1 MKKVFLL
8 LILITKIVISQ
19 DYYMPK
25 NDKEKEYLED
35 LRGNKITLGL
45 DNTDFMTE
53 VIGGESLNS
62 ILEDMLSNY
71 LQLNVEVIE
80 GSWDSIY
87 SKFSKGEIDSV
98 GFITRSRD
106 RGENAEFSVPI
117 LSESLYA
124 ASENKRI
131 TRYDDLNGK
140 DVYIYKNSIYINF
153 FNDFLESRNIDA
165 KIVPVDS
172 LKNIEDEVVLESTFE
187 VMNFKYSVELMKLPD
202 QSFAV
207 LKKNIDLIPIV
218 NNAIKEKYSD
228 KIDRFLIKRKNKKFN
243 ERFIPTLTDE
253 EKRYL
258 KTIDSLK
265 IVYEDIGDY
274 SYPSDKNG
282 IHKGMLPDIVRTLG
296 ERVGLNI
303 EEFSKNTREWNKN
316 LIDFEDGKI
325 DIIPISKNKDREQKY
340 LFTNSILELP
350 LYKLTCLN
358 PVSENKV
365 GVMANSI
372 DELTAKKY
380 YLEDQTISYYNYDEM
395 IEGFKNH
402 EIDSIISL
410 DIKKLKNL
418 EYGLD
423 VIEYIPVNLAV
434 KKEDKILRD
443 ILDKGISKMFDKN
456 DIIKKSEL
464 ERKIHLKNSLEKTD
478 KMHRSGMGLLSLLI
492 GALLTLIYRTF
503 KMKKE
508 RNEFLKDPLTGL
520 LSRFSY
526 NEFCIEKNEKKGTA
540 ILIDLNN
547 FKQLNDEYGH
557 DFGDMILSEVG
568 NILKKV
574 FIDDFIFRISGDEFH
589 IFSSDS
595 QIRKKM
601 NNLNSLVINSI
612 RLRKY
617 GINLSLGYYEKK
629 SNKNMNDAF
638 KYADMAMYKAKRG
651 RCFSE
656 EATDE
661 FIDEI
666 RRVEN
671 IRKFLN
677 DSIED
682 EVYAVFQ
689 PKYNLETL
697 DLIGGEAL
705 ARWEN
710 SELGSISPGEFIP
723 VAEEL
728 KLIHRV
734 DYKIAEKCIK
744 SISYWS
750 KKIKLSDEFRMS
762 FNLSAGTIKRDDV
775 VEIIEMLLK
784 KYNVSGQLL
793 EIEITESLFLK
804 DTEKVITKL
813 NTLKNLGIHISIDD
827 FTAGHSTAGLLSI
840 LPVDTVKFDRSL
852 ILAFRDNDEKGKKVY
867 EGLIKMIKSLELK
880 TVAEGIEEK
889 NELKFLRE
897 KGVDYGQGFL
907 LGRPIKD
914 KMFLKM
920 IK

>member
-8 LILITKIVISQ
+8 LIFVTKFVIGQ
-19 DYYMPK
+19 DYYIPK
-25 NDKEKEYLED
+25 NDKEREYLEE
-35 LRGNKITLGL
+35 LRGKKITLGL
-45 DNTDFMTE
+45 DNTEFMTE
-53 VIGGESLNS
+53 VIEGESLNS
-62 ILEDMLSNY
+62 ILEDMLNNY
-71 LQLNVEVIE
+71 LQLDVEVVE

-87 SKFSKGEIDSV
+87 SKFSKEEIDSV

-106 RGENAEFSVPI
+106 RDENAEFSVPI
-117 LSESLYA
+117 LTESLYA
-124 ASENKRI
+124 ASKNKRI
-131 TRYDDLNGK
+131 MTYDDLNGK
-140 DVYIYKNSIYINF
+140 DVYVYKNSIYINF

-165 KIVPVDS
+165 ITVPVDS

-207 LKKNIDLIPIV
+207 LKKNMDLIPIV
-218 NNAIKEKYSD
+218 NNAIKEKYRD
-228 KIDRFLIKRKNKKFN
+228 NIDRFLIKRKNKKFN
-243 ERFIPTLTDE
+243 ERFIPTLTNE
-253 EKRYL
+253 EKKYL

-274 SYPSDKNG
+274 SYPSDKSG
-282 IHKGMLPDIVRTLG
+282 IHKGMLPNIVRDLG
-296 ERVGLNI
+296 ERIGFNI
-303 EEFSKNTREWNKN
+303 KEVSKNTGEWNKN
-316 LIDFEDGKI
+316 LIDFESGKI

-340 LFTNSILELP
+340 LFTKSILELP
-350 LYKLTCLN
+350 LYKLTCLE
-358 PVSENKV
+358 PLSENKV

-380 YLEDQTISYYNYDEM
+380 YLEDQMISYYCYNEM
-395 IEGFKNH
+395 LEDFKDH
-402 EIDSIISL
+402 KIDSIISL

-418 EYGLD
+418 EYSLD

-464 ERKIHLKNSLEKTD
+464 ERKIYLKNNLDKTD
-478 KMHRSGMGLLSLLI
+478 KIHKIGLVLLSVLM
-492 GALLTLIYRTF
+492 GALLTLIYRTL

-508 RNEFLKDPLTGL
+508 RSEFLKDPLTGL

-526 NEFCIEKNEKKGTA
+526 NEFCINKNDKKGTA

-574 FIDDFIFRISGDEFH
+574 FIGDFIFRISGDEFH

-595 QIRKKM
+595 QIREKM

-612 RLRKY
+612 RLRRY
-617 GINLSLGYYEKK
+617 RINLSLGYYEKK

-651 RCFSE
+651 KCFSE

-666 RRVEN
+666 KRAEN
-671 IRKFLN
+671 IKKLLN
-677 DSIED
+677 DNIEG

-697 DLIGGEAL
+697 ELIGGEAL

-710 SELGSISPGEFIP
+710 SELGSILPGEFIP

-728 KLIHRV
+728 KIIHRV
-734 DYKIAEKCIK
+734 DYKIAEKCVE

-750 KKIKLSDEFRMS
+750 KKAKLSDKFRMS
-762 FNLSAGTIKRDDV
+762 FNLSAGTIKRDDI
-775 VEIIEMLLK
+775 VEMIEILLK
-784 KYNVSGQLL
+784 KYNVSGHFL
-793 EIEITESLFLK
+793 EVEITESLFLN
-804 DTEKVITKL
+804 DTEKVIKKL
-813 NTLKNLGIHISIDD
+813 NALKDLGIYVSIDD

-840 LPVDTVKFDRSL
+840 LPVDIVKFDRSL
-852 ILAFRDNDEKGKKVY
+852 ILAFSDNEEKGKKVY
-867 EGLIKMIKSLELK
+867 EGLIKMIKSLGLK
-880 TVAEGIEEK
+880 TVAEGIEDK
-889 NELKFLRE
+889 NELKFLKE

-907 LGRPIKD
+907 MGRPVKD
-914 KMFLKM
+914 KMFLKL